1 MTDAHPSF
9 VMISETVNKLR
20 WPEFTFLNM
29 MQAGMK
35 LIKAVGLGDVTPA
48 SLSRHISVYV
58 YKYMQIEQCCY
69 EGLAWSALPR
79 KTGIDRY
86 MIYLIYIDISV
97 VY

>member
-1 MTDAHPSF
+1 MTDVHPSC
-9 VMISETVNKLR
+9 VMISETVNMLM
-20 WPEFTFLNM
+20 WPKFRFLNM
-29 MQAGMK
+29 MQAVMK
-35 LIKAVGLGDVTPA
+35 LLKAVGWGDVAPA
-48 SLSRHISVYV
+48 SLTRHISVYA